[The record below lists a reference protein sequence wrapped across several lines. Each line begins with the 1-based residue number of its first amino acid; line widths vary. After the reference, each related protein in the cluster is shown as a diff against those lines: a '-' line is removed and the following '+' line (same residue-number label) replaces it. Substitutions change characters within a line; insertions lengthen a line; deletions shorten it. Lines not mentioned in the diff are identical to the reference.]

1 MKKEISNKSNLQVL
15 HEDNHIIVVNKRVG
29 DIVQGDKTGDK
40 PLSDMVKEYIKD
52 KYNKPGEVF
61 LGVVHR
67 LDRPTTGIVV
77 FAKTSK
83 ALTRMNEL
91 FSKRE
96 TQKTYWAV
104 VKNKPEKPE
113 DQLVHFLKRN
123 EKNNTSKAHIKEVPE
138 SKLASLDYKI
148 IKELNNYFALE
159 INLHTGRHHQ
169 IRAQLSAI
177 GSPIKGDLKYGFDRS
192 NPDGGIHLHAR
203 KLVFIHPV
211 SKENLEIIAPT
222 PNDMNPKK
230 PGPFNVYNS
239 EIRYQWLHNSTAKIQ
254 HQWNCRQQRR
264 TEMRVKSVL
273 KSQAEQKCIVNDL
286 NKKLENNDWIGLLEG
301 TQDSEVQ
308 FAISKNDK
316 VSALKRA

>member
-1 MKKEISNKSNLQVL
+1 MKIVSDKSNLQIL
-15 HEDNHIIVVNKRVG
+15 HEDNHLIVVNKRVG

-40 PLSDMVKEYIKD
+40 PLSEVVKEYIKD

-77 FAKTSK
+77 FARTSK

-91 FSKRE
+91 FSNRE
-96 TQKTYWAV
+96 TQKTYWCI
-104 VKNKPEKPE
+104 VKNKPLKSE
-113 DQLVHFLKRN
+113 DKLVHYLKRN
-123 EKNNTSKAHIKEVPE
+123 EKNNSSKAHLKEVPD

-148 IKELNNYFALE
+148 IRELNNYFALE

-203 KLVFIHPV
+203 KLVFTHPV
-211 SKENLEIIAPT
+211 SKENIEIVAAV
-222 PNDMNPKK
+222 PND
-230 PGPFNVYNS
+230 V
-239 EIRYQWLHNSTAKIQ
+239 I
-254 HQWNCRQQRR
+254 WN
-264 TEMRVKSVL
+264 
-273 KSQAEQKCIVNDL
+273 
-286 NKKLENNDWIGLLEG
+286 
-301 TQDSEVQ
+301 
-308 FAISKNDK
+308 AI
-316 VSALKRA
+316 

>member
-1 MKKEISNKSNLQVL
+1 MKIISNKNNLQIL
-15 HEDNHIIVVNKRVG
+15 HEDNHLIVVNKRVG

-40 PLSDMVKEYIKD
+40 PLSEVVKEYIKD

-77 FAKTSK
+77 FARTSK

-91 FSKRE
+91 FSSRE
-96 TQKTYWAV
+96 TQKTYWAI
-104 VKNKPEKPE
+104 VKNKPEKSE
-113 DQLVHFLKRN
+113 DKLVHFIKRN

-138 SKLASLDYKI
+138 SKLASLDYRI
-148 IKELNNYFALE
+148 FKELNNYFALE

-203 KLVFIHPV
+203 KLVFTHPV
-211 SKENLEIIAPT
+211 TKEDIILIAPT
-222 PNDMNPKK
+222 P
-230 PGPFNVYNS
+230 S
-239 EIRYQWLHNSTAKIQ
+239 
-254 HQWNCRQQRR
+254 
-264 TEMRVKSVL
+264 
-273 KSQAEQKCIVNDL
+273 
-286 NKKLENNDWIGLLEG
+286 
-301 TQDSEVQ
+301 DS
-308 FAISKNDK
+308 IWD
-316 VSALKRA
+316 AL

>member
-1 MKKEISNKSNLQVL
+1 MSTKIISNKNNLQIL
-15 HEDNHIIVVNKRVG
+15 HEDNHLIVVNKRVG

-40 PLSDMVKEYIKD
+40 PLSEVVKEYIKD

-77 FAKTSK
+77 FARTSK

-91 FSKRE
+91 FSNRE
-96 TQKTYWAV
+96 TQKTYWTI
-104 VKNKPEKPE
+104 VKNKPSKEE
-113 DQLVHFLKRN
+113 DNLVHYIKRN

-138 SKLASLDYKI
+138 SKLASLDYKVF
-148 IKELNNYFALE
+148 KELNNYFALE

-203 KLVFIHPV
+203 KLTFIHPV
-211 SKENLEIIAPT
+211 TKEAITITAPT
-222 PNDMNPKK
+222 PSD
-230 PGPFNVYNS
+230 
-239 EIRYQWLHNSTAKIQ
+239 
-254 HQWNCRQQRR
+254 
-264 TEMRVKSVL
+264 
-273 KSQAEQKCIVNDL
+273 
-286 NKKLENNDWIGLLEG
+286 
-301 TQDSEVQ
+301 
-308 FAISKNDK
+308 AIWD
-316 VSALKRA
+316 AL